1 MLRDSTYIKVRDQTF
16 SSYAK
21 LSKKLASLKPSLAQV
36 GVLTRE
42 IIVLG
47 KFLRTHYT
55 DVPQKM
61 FLWWEKSTNNP
72 LTTNVPIIQ
81 KYSRYIYFWRG
92 DNSNVWLIYLLDYY
106 LSGSKLYSTFP
117 KNLAKINGIKI
128 FRSDRNRFGKGLI
141 LYVNEQVPCKL
152 FSRNSK
158 LSDLQNL
165 ILEFYR
171 NNRKWLFLVA

>member
-1 MLRDSTYIKVRDQTF
+1 MF
-16 SSYAK
+16 P
-21 LSKKLASLKPSLAQV
+21 KK
-36 GVLTRE
+36 
-42 IIVLG
+42 
-47 KFLRTHYT
+47 
-55 DVPQKM
+55 
-61 FLWWEKSTNNP
+61 WWEKSTNNP
-72 LTTNVPIIQ
+72 LTTNIPIIQ
-81 KYSRYIYFWRG
+81 KYSRYIYFWQG

-152 FSRNSK
+152 FSGNSK
-158 LSDLQNL
+158 LSDLENL

-171 NNRKWLFLVA
+171 NNRKWLFLVAYKSPNQNDSQFLKKIGIIYITL